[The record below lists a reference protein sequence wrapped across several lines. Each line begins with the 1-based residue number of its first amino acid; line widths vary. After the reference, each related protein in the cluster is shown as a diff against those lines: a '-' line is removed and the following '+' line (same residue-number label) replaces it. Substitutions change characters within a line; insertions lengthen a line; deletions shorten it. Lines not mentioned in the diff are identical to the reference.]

1 MLYLLLAIVSSALIS
16 VIMRLSSDRVN
27 GNVGMLAM
35 NYLMCL
41 LIAAG
46 YTGFDMLV
54 PAVPGLPQTLGL
66 GCVNGMLYL
75 MGFVLFQRNVRRS
88 GVVLSSTFMKLGLL
102 VPMVV
107 SVFLFGEL
115 PTVMQTVGFCIA
127 VVAIVLVNL
136 EKDRGQMTGGLL
148 FLLLACGSADAM
160 AKIYGELGRAELSA
174 QFLLYTF
181 VSAFLLCCALVWY
194 RKEHLGWPEVCFGF
208 LIGIPN
214 YYSARFL
221 LLAVREVSAV
231 IVYPTYSVATI
242 LAVTVIGV
250 SVFRERLEK
259 RQWLALGTILV
270 ALVLLNV

>member
-1 MLYLLLAIVSSALIS
+1 MIYLLLAIVSSALIS
-16 VIMRLSSDRVN
+16 VIMRLSADRVT
-27 GNVGMLAM
+27 GNVSMLAM

-41 LIAAG
+41 LIAAC
-46 YTGFDMLV
+46 YTGFDALA
-54 PAVPGLPQTLGL
+54 PNLPGLPRTLGL
-66 GCVNGMLYL
+66 GCVNGVLYL
-75 MGFVLFQRNVRRS
+75 MGFVLFQRSVRRS

-115 PTVMQTVGFCIA
+115 PTAMQAVGFCVA
-127 VVAIVLVNL
+127 VAGIVLVNL
-136 EKDRGQMTGGLL
+136 KKDRGQVTGGLL
-148 FLLLACGSADAM
+148 LLLLACGSADAM
-160 AKIYGELGRAELSA
+160 AKIYGELGAQELSS

-181 VSAFLLCCALVWY
+181 ASAFLLCCALVWY

-242 LAVTVIGV
+242 LAVTVVGV
-250 SVFRERLEK
+250 SAFRERLGK
-259 RQWLALGTILV
+259 RQWLALAIILA
-270 ALVLLNV
+270 ALVLLNI